1 MFNFIEDYSGCVGM
15 DPSALLCPGASDA
28 VKTALSSSMNLEIVS
43 DNVAK
48 NENNKTSSGNNFVN
62 LLSSTETKL
71 SK

>member
-1 MFNFIEDYSGCVGM
+1 
-15 DPSALLCPGASDA
+15 
-28 VKTALSSSMNLEIVS
+28 MNLEIVS